1 MNRHAPPMSHER
13 AWELLADHIDGEIDP
28 AENEALLAHLRECRA
43 CAEELAAMQSFAEQ
57 AKSLPREREPEH
69 DLWPGIRAA
78 IRDQAEPAAAR
89 GSANNGQPQAERA
102 SHGWQRF
109 FRLDR
114 RITIGFALP
123 ACALLIWFL
132 VGGIGHQQPQAPGS
146 RGGMAGEVDSN
157 EAILAALER
166 ESDAVDEEFAR
177 LADQGR
183 SVSPQG
189 GATAD
194 AAAEGGRAPA
204 QAEMHTM
211 PFTFFESQLRIVNSA
226 IEEARSAWRAN
237 PDSPQLVRLLVAA
250 YQAKS
255 ALRGRAAELADRT

>member
-1 MNRHAPPMSHER
+1 MKRNAPPMSHDR
-13 AWELLADHIDGEIDP
+13 TWELLADHIDGEIDP
-28 AENEALLAHLRECRA
+28 AENEALVAHLRECRA
-43 CAEELAAMQSFAEQ
+43 CAEELAAMQSLAAQ

-78 IRDQAEPAAAR
+78 IRDQAEPAVAR
-89 GSANNGQPQAERA
+89 GSADNGQPQADRA

-132 VGGIGHQQPQAPGS
+132 VGGIGVQPPQAPGS
-146 RGGMAGEVDSN
+146 RGHMPGQVDSN

-183 SVSPQG
+183 SASTQG
-189 GATAD
+189 EATAEE
-194 AAAEGGRAPA
+194 AAAEGGSVAKMESHA
-204 QAEMHTM
+204 M
-211 PFTFFESQLRIVNSA
+211 PFAFFESQLRIVNSA
-226 IEEARSAWRAN
+226 IEEARTAWRAN